1 MNIFYIIGV
10 IVVVLFIAGYFGF
23 RQLRCLQDSDYHR
36 CVTERKN
43 INLRYMEKI
52 VFYST
57 IFEAKNQ
64 DIPDCES
71 LTILYSPLC
80 KQDLRHVN
88 PFAKGDTN
96 DEKR

>member
-1 MNIFYIIGV
+1 MV
-10 IVVVLFIAGYFGF
+10 
-23 RQLRCLQDSDYHR
+23 
-36 CVTERKN
+36 
-43 INLRYMEKI
+43 
-52 VFYST
+52 YST

-80 KQDLRHVN
+80 EQDLRHVH

-96 DEKR
+96 DEKWYESHRRIGDDRPNCGTIGL